1 MPRLADKGLKQMKNL
16 ALMQRILA
24 AICRFAVGIAFFV
37 LIAVVTLQITTRT
50 FGLPSPV
57 WTEELSRYLLLYMTA
72 FGIGLSLMTGELVN
86 VDLLQ
91 ETVSE
96 SKAWWM
102 RLIAAVCT
110 AALGAV
116 MVWPAWKFTQI
127 GAFQR
132 APSLRWPM
140 DIIHASVLVL
150 SVLLCLFALLR
161 VIGMIAGTDDGRP
174 HLAEET

>member
-1 MPRLADKGLKQMKNL
+1 MKNL
-16 ALMQRILA
+16 ALLQRGVA
-24 AICRFAVGIAFFV
+24 AASRFAVGIAFFA
-37 LIAVVTLQITTRT
+37 LIVVVTLQIATRT

-96 SKAWWM
+96 ARAWWM
-102 RLIAAVCT
+102 RLIAAICT
-110 AALGAV
+110 AALGGV
-116 MVWPAWKFTQI
+116 MIWPAWKFTTI

-132 APSLRWPM
+132 SPSLRWPM

-150 SVLLCLFALLR
+150 SVLLFLFALLR
-161 VIGMIAGTDDGRP
+161 VVGMIAGTDDGRP
-174 HLAEET
+174 HLAEEA